1 MFKYIF
7 TFILIS
13 SASIMFGQTKWNSS
27 NYGYSIE
34 IPSGFNKTSSIGNN
48 VDFKAVKDINSI
60 VIVMKTIPNEYAS
73 YSIWELMGDL
83 ETFGSDWENGARE
96 YMNNPKFLKYGKTK
110 IDNYDA
116 FWYDYTTEN
125 PKMYS
130 KTYQTQKGNKIYT
143 ITLTSEFDEYNFYS
157 SIWYRF
163 KEQIKL

>member
-1 MFKYIF
+1 MCKYIF
-7 TFILIS
+7 TFILMS
-13 SASIMFGQTKWNSS
+13 YASITFAQTKWNSP

-34 IPSGFNKTSSIGNN
+34 IPSGFSKTSSIGNN
-48 VDFKAVKDINSI
+48 VDFKAVKGSNSI

-73 YSIWELMGDL
+73 YSIWELMGNL

-125 PKMYS
+125 PKLYS
-130 KTYQTQKGNKIYT
+130 KTYQIQKGNKIYT
-143 ITLTSEFDEYNFYS
+143 ITLTSEFDEYNSYS
-157 SIWYRF
+157 AVWYRF